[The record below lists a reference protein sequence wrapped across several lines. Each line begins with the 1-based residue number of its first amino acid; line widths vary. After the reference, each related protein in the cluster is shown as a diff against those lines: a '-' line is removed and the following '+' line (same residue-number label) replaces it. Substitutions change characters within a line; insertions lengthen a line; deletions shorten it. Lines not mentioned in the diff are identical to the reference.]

1 VVNNASTDGTSEY
14 LGTERDIAQFYFE
27 PPLSVAASWN
37 RALHFV
43 FRHGA
48 THALVVN
55 NDIELQPSTYRILLE
70 DGGGFVTAVGTT
82 SWPEVIQPPT
92 ERRPHPDFACYLIR
106 KETYEKVGP
115 FDESF
120 LIAYCED
127 WDYHVRLHGCGCP
140 AYSINYP
147 FLHHGSMTIKM
158 AELAEI
164 RKIQIQAEK
173 NRERFRKKWG
183 FSGASEEYY
192 QFFKNP
198 QSS

>member
-1 VVNNASTDGTSEY
+1 MENRRYCHRRNWMLNPLIVVCRNNLHLTRKAIKSFKAQDIETTILVVNNASTDGTSEY

-115 FDESF
+115 FDES
-120 LIAYCED
+120 
-127 WDYHVRLHGCGCP
+127 
-140 AYSINYP
+140 
-147 FLHHGSMTIKM
+147 
-158 AELAEI
+158 
-164 RKIQIQAEK
+164 
-173 NRERFRKKWG
+173 
-183 FSGASEEYY
+183 
-192 QFFKNP
+192 
-198 QSS
+198 